1 MYLSFD
7 LFSFSMWKAPSHDVN
22 LYLGY
27 VTMWPKSMPDSTSRG
42 FSGSLLA
49 ICYCD
54 DTKNPF
60 HFDFLY
66 IRGIIN
72 FFRKH
77 DDEIIE

>member
-7 LFSFSMWKAPSHDVN
+7 VFSFSLWKNPVRDIHI
-22 LYLGY
+22 Y
-27 VTMWPKSMPDSTSRG
+27 
-42 FSGSLLA
+42 

-60 HFDFLY
+60 YFDFLY

-72 FFRKH
+72 FFRKQ
-77 DDEIIE
+77 DNEIIE

>member
-7 LFSFSMWKAPSHDVN
+7 VFSFSLWKNPVRDIN

-27 VTMWPKSMPDSTSRG
+27 VTFWPKNMPSNTSRG

-49 ICYCD
+49 ISYCE

-60 HFDFLY
+60 YFDFLY

-77 DDEIIE
+77 DNEIIE